1 LGGLSVAG
9 RRGERRKIMRGNE
22 CNSETKEEEQI

>member
-9 RRGERRKIMRGNE
+9 RQGGGRNIMRGNE